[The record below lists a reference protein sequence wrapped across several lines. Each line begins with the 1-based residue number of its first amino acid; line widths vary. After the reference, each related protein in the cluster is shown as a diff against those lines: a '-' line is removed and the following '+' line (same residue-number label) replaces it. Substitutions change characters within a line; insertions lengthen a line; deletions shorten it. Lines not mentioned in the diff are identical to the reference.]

1 MLARLTRHRA
11 LVASV
16 LATVLLAAAVSGA
29 RASLTLAPQGLH
41 APRVAE
47 QLGVQRIGDA
57 HAAVAQRFISLD
69 GMAGAASVALVV
81 GGPADVALASPH
93 SPRDWRKLTSGLV
106 PLPLR
111 I

>member
-1 MLARLTRHRA
+1 MVRRLTYHRA

-16 LATVLLAAAVSGA
+16 LATVLFAAAVSGA
-29 RASLTLAPQGLH
+29 CVSQVLAPQGLH
-41 APRVAE
+41 APRVTE
-47 QLGVQRIGDA
+47 QTGVHRIGDA
-57 HAAVAQRFISLD
+57 HAVVGQRFVPVGGTIGVMS
-69 GMAGAASVALVV
+69 AAFVV
-81 GGPADVALASPH
+81 GSPADLAPATPH